1 MRTLYKIFFMAFFLL
16 TAPAATGQQRIG
28 SHGFTLPEGFSI
40 EAACVPGLC
49 SRPITATLDEEGYLY
64 VSDSSGSNE
73 KVEEQLK
80 KRPHRILR
88 LEDGDA
94 DGIYEKRTIFAD
106 RMMFPEG
113 TLWHDGSLY
122 VSAPPSIWKLTDT
135 DGDGVCD
142 QREEWFKGTLTGCA
156 NDLHGPYL
164 GLDGWIYW
172 CKGAFAEQT
181 HARPAG
187 KPLVTR
193 AAHIFRRRPGTPWVE
208 SVMTGGM
215 DNPVDVEFL
224 PTGER
229 FFTTTFL
236 QRPAGGKRDG
246 ILHAVYGGVYG
257 KKHGVIDGHPRT
269 GELLPPLAHLGPAAP
284 CGLTRYR
291 SAVFGREYRNN
302 LFACCFNLH
311 KITRHEL
318 SPKGATFSSRDS
330 DFLVS
335 DNVDFHPTD
344 ILEDADGSLLVI
356 DTGGWYKLCCP
367 TSQLHKPDVLGAIY
381 RIRKKGAERPADPRG
396 LELDWQAAPSR
407 LTPYLDDDRPAVR
420 ERARAELARRGSA
433 SELKQTLDRSQS
445 TRARRNAAWSLSRI
459 DSEEA
464 REVIRGGLGDTHSGV
479 RQASAHIAGL
489 WRDAGAREEL
499 EDLLEDESAQ
509 VRRSAAEALGRL
521 RNPESVKKLLAA
533 AANSEDRFLE
543 HSLIY
548 ALVEIAAPGVT
559 RKGLEASS
567 PRTQRAALVALDQME
582 GGGLQAATVTS
593 TLASTSPITRK
604 TAEWLLSRHPEW
616 NRELALAL
624 SAKVEESLE
633 RPGDLKRVLEQLNG
647 HPALRDLLDTA
658 ISSGGL
664 AGPSRDVL
672 LNSLATNRLTSPP
685 PAWGVRLAGLLDPG
699 DAALR
704 DRTLTA
710 LARLRLPSGKE
721 LAAALL
727 EIAGN
732 TKLPTPK
739 RLEVIAASPGLLSGA
754 PPAVFEFV
762 LQQLSPQRPVAL
774 REASIRAL
782 ASCSLDRERKVALIT
797 RIRDCGPLEVHR
809 LFRIFEKESDEKLCT
824 QLLDSL
830 SASAGRDGLRQE
842 NLEQWLQKK
851 TPVVQKKGAALLKEL
866 QGDTLQ
872 QKEHLAALNRSLPA
886 GDIRRGQDVFNSPK
900 TACSSCHAIGY
911 LGGRIGPDLT
921 RIGQVRSELDLLEA
935 LVYPSLSIVR
945 SYEPVEVITTTGKV
959 HSGIL
964 REEEGG
970 MLTIITGPTT
980 RATISKTELA
990 ELRPGKTS
998 IMPAGLDKQLSRQE
1012 LADLLAFL
1020 KATKWK

>member
-135 DGDGVCD
+135 DGDGICD
-142 QREEWFKGTLTGCA
+142 RREEWFKGTLTGCA

-291 SAVFGREYRNN
+291 SAVFGREYRDN

-344 ILEDADGSLLVI
+344 ILEDADGSLLVL

-381 RIRKKGAERPADPRG
+381 RIRKKGAKQPADPRG
-396 LELDWQAAPSR
+396 LELNWQAAASR

-433 SELKQTLDRSQS
+433 SELKQILDHSQS
-445 TRARRNAAWSLSRI
+445 TRARRNAAWSISRI
-459 DSEEA
+459 DSKEA
-464 REVIRGGLGDTHSGV
+464 RKVIRRGLGDTHSSV

-489 WRDAGAREEL
+489 WRDPGAREEL
-499 EDLLEDESAQ
+499 EDLLEDKSAQ

-521 RNPESVKKLLAA
+521 RNPGSVKKLLAA
-533 AANSEDRFLE
+533 AANSDDRFLE

-582 GGGLQAATVTS
+582 GGGLQAATVTA

-624 SAKVEESLE
+624 GAKVEESLE

-647 HPALRDLLDTA
+647 HPALRELLDTA

-685 PAWGVRLAGLLDPG
+685 PAWGVRLAGLLDSG
-699 DAALR
+699 DVALR

-710 LARLRLPSGKE
+710 LARLRLPPGKE

-754 PPAVFEFV
+754 PPTLFEFV
-762 LQQLSPQRPVAL
+762 LQQLLPERPVAL

-782 ASCSLDRERKVALIT
+782 ASSSLNRERKLALISI
-797 RIRDCGPLEVHR
+797 IRHCGPLEVHR
-809 LFRIFEKESDEKLCT
+809 LFRIFEKESDEKICA

-830 SASAGRDGLRQE
+830 SASSGRDGLRPE
-842 NLEQWLQKK
+842 NLEQWLTKK
-851 TPVVQKKGAALLKEL
+851 TPALRKKGAALLGGL
-866 QGDTLQ
+866 QGNIPQ
-872 QKEHLAALNRSLPA
+872 QRERLSALKGSLPM
-886 GDIRRGQDVFNSPK
+886 GDIRRGQAVFNSPK
-900 TACSSCHAIGY
+900 TACSACHAIGY

-945 SYEPVEVITTTGKV
+945 SYEPVEVITKTGKI

-970 MLTIITGPTT
+970 ILTIITGPTT
-980 RATISKTELA
+980 RATIAKTDLA

>member
-64 VSDSSGSNE
+64 VSESSGSNE

-113 TLWHDGSLY
+113 TLWHDESLY

-181 HARPAG
+181 HPRPAG
-187 KPLVTR
+187 KPLVSR

-291 SAVFGREYRNN
+291 SAVFGREYRDN

-318 SPKGATFSSRDS
+318 SPKGATFNSRDS

-381 RIRKKGAERPADPRG
+381 RIRKKGAARPADPRG

-433 SELKQTLDRSQS
+433 SELKQILDRSQS

-459 DSEEA
+459 CLLYTS
-464 REVIRGGLGDTHSGV
+464 
-479 RQASAHIAGL
+479 
-489 WRDAGAREEL
+489 DA
-499 EDLLEDESAQ
+499 
-509 VRRSAAEALGRL
+509 AAE
-521 RNPESVKKLLAA
+521 
-533 AANSEDRFLE
+533 
-543 HSLIY
+543 
-548 ALVEIAAPGVT
+548 
-559 RKGLEASS
+559 
-567 PRTQRAALVALDQME
+567 
-582 GGGLQAATVTS
+582 
-593 TLASTSPITRK
+593 
-604 TAEWLLSRHPEW
+604 
-616 NRELALAL
+616 
-624 SAKVEESLE
+624 
-633 RPGDLKRVLEQLNG
+633 
-647 HPALRDLLDTA
+647 
-658 ISSGGL
+658 
-664 AGPSRDVL
+664 
-672 LNSLATNRLTSPP
+672 
-685 PAWGVRLAGLLDPG
+685 
-699 DAALR
+699 
-704 DRTLTA
+704 
-710 LARLRLPSGKE
+710 
-721 LAAALL
+721 
-727 EIAGN
+727 
-732 TKLPTPK
+732 
-739 RLEVIAASPGLLSGA
+739 
-754 PPAVFEFV
+754 
-762 LQQLSPQRPVAL
+762 
-774 REASIRAL
+774 
-782 ASCSLDRERKVALIT
+782 
-797 RIRDCGPLEVHR
+797 
-809 LFRIFEKESDEKLCT
+809 
-824 QLLDSL
+824 
-830 SASAGRDGLRQE
+830 
-842 NLEQWLQKK
+842 
-851 TPVVQKKGAALLKEL
+851 
-866 QGDTLQ
+866 
-872 QKEHLAALNRSLPA
+872 
-886 GDIRRGQDVFNSPK
+886 
-900 TACSSCHAIGY
+900 
-911 LGGRIGPDLT
+911 
-921 RIGQVRSELDLLEA
+921 
-935 LVYPSLSIVR
+935 
-945 SYEPVEVITTTGKV
+945 
-959 HSGIL
+959 
-964 REEEGG
+964 
-970 MLTIITGPTT
+970 
-980 RATISKTELA
+980 
-990 ELRPGKTS
+990 
-998 IMPAGLDKQLSRQE
+998 
-1012 LADLLAFL
+1012 
-1020 KATKWK
+1020 